1 MLIWLAQN
9 WINLVLIAVLVLVV
23 ALLIRS
29 LVRDRQSGCAGC
41 GGSCSSCGGCSCGRQ
56 TNGSI

>member
-23 ALLIRS
+23 ALLIRG
-29 LVRDRQSGCAGC
+29 LIRDRQSGCAGC
-41 GGSCSSCGGCSCGRQ
+41 GGSCSSCGGYGCGKQAR
-56 TNGSI
+56 NSI

>member
-23 ALLIRS
+23 ALLIRG
-29 LVRDRQSGCAGC
+29 LIRDRQSGCAGC
-41 GGSCSSCGGCSCGRQ
+41 GGSCSSCGGCGKQAR
-56 TNGSI
+56 NSI

>member
-1 MLIWLAQN
+1 MLVWLIQN
-9 WINLVLIAVLVLVV
+9 WINLLLIAVLVLVV
-23 ALLIRS
+23 ALLIRG

-56 TNGSI
+56 ANGSI